1 MGMFERIVEDSIFID
16 FGSEIIYG
24 SDQMYDS
31 HPQRFA
37 TVNFQLMGTSLLAGL
52 ADRIRKDA
60 GFVPFNP
67 IDEYTDETC
76 DGDGWYEFY
85 IGVSDRYEGAAD
97 TSIEAVVCNSS
108 SADEGGS
115 YSIDLSEE
123 EQGYIYSRLD
133 EQCIKYLG
141 KGCAELLKEAREA
154 MEEYESHG
162 FYDYSFAPGEDDGS
176 AESADGEGGK
186 TTDVND
192 KTQRHSDT
200 EQRGGLEE
208 SEGDAE

>member
-24 SDQMYDS
+24 SDQMYVS
-31 HPQRFA
+31 HPERFA
-37 TVNFQLMGTSLLAGL
+37 TVNFQLMETSLLAGL

-67 IDEYTDETC
+67 IDEYTDEAC

-85 IGVSDRYEGAAD
+85 IGVSDRYEGAVD
-97 TSIEAVVCNSS
+97 TLIEAVVCNSS

-141 KGCAELLKEAREA
+141 KGCAELLRESREA
-154 MEEYESHG
+154 MEEYERSG
-162 FYDYSFAPGEDDGS
+162 FLDYSFIPGEDDGS
-176 AESADGEGGK
+176 AESDESDDGEGGK

-192 KTQRHSDT
+192 KTQNT
-200 EQRGGLEE
+200 EEALGKHQ
-208 SEGDAE
+208 